1 MLTQIPGGWLAAR
14 YGGRWIFGLGI
25 VMTAILTL
33 LTPVAA
39 YTNAWLILV
48 VRFLEGL
55 FEVSWDTALNIRAG
69 IPVNFLYLFS

>member
-1 MLTQIPGGWLAAR
+1 
-14 YGGRWIFGLGI
+14 
-25 VMTAILTL
+25 MTAILTL